1 MEGSNMM
8 KKFINKPENLTQELL
23 EGLAL
28 AHKNILE
35 LVDGNLVVNKKLKDA
50 DRVTIVTLG
59 GTGHEPA
66 LQGFVGEGMV
76 DIAVCGDIFAAP
88 GPESCVKALKLA
100 DKGKGVLFVVLNH
113 AGDMLTANLAM
124 KTAKKEGLN
133 VVKVVTQED
142 ITTAPREDADN
153 RRGFV
158 GCVPL
163 YKVAGGAALQGKSL
177 EEVAKVAQYFADNM
191 GAISVSLTGATH
203 PVTGGDLAILSG
215 DEMGVGMGQH
225 GEGGGYKIPMK
236 SSKETVQMLLDE
248 LLKDLTVQA
257 GEKLMCVV
265 NGCGATTLM
274 EMLITYRDSVNYLAE
289 REIEVVANMV
299 GELLTVQ
306 ETGGYQLFIARMND
320 ELLSYWN
327 EPAYT
332 PYHKQ

>member
-1 MEGSNMM
+1 MM
-8 KKFINKPENLTQELL
+8 KKFINNPSNLTQELL

-28 AHKNILE
+28 ANKEIIE

-50 DRVTIVTLG
+50 DRVTVVTLG

-88 GPESCVKALKLA
+88 GPESCVEALKIA

-113 AGDMLTANLAM
+113 AGDMLTANLTM
-124 KTAKKEGLN
+124 KAAKKEGIN

-142 ITTAPREDADN
+142 ITTAPREDANN

-158 GCVPL
+158 GCVPA
-163 YKVAGGAALQGKSL
+163 YKIAGGAAAQGKSL
-177 EEVAKVAQYFADNM
+177 EEVAAITQKFADNM
-191 GAISVSLTGATH
+191 AAISVSLTGATH
-203 PVTGGDLAILSG
+203 PVTGGDLAILSD
-215 DEMGVGMGQH
+215 DEMGIGMGQH
-225 GEGGGYKIPMK
+225 GEGGGYKTPIK
-236 SSKETVQMLLDE
+236 TADETVVLLMDK
-248 LLKDLTVQA
+248 LLKDLSVEN

-274 EMLITYRDSVNYLAE
+274 EMLISYRAAVKYLE
-289 REIEVVANMV
+289 TKGIEVVANMV
-299 GELLTVQ
+299 DEILTVQ
-306 ETGGYQLFIARMND
+306 ETGGYQLFIARMDD

-327 EPAYT
+327 EPCYT
-332 PYHKQ
+332 PYFKK

>member
-1 MEGSNMM
+1 MM
-8 KKFINKPENLTQELL
+8 KKFINDPSNLTQELL

-28 AHKNILE
+28 ANKEIIE
-35 LVDGNLVVNKKLKDA
+35 LVDGNLIVNKKLKDA
-50 DRVTIVTLG
+50 DRVTVVTLG

-88 GPESCVKALKLA
+88 GPESCLEALKLA

-113 AGDMLTANLAM
+113 AGDMLTGNLTM
-124 KTAKKEGLN
+124 KAAKKEGIN
-133 VVKVVTQED
+133 VAKVVTQED

-158 GCVPL
+158 GCVPA
-163 YKVAGGAALQGKSL
+163 YKIAAGAAAQGKSL
-177 EEVAKVAQYFADNM
+177 DEVAAITQRFADNM

-203 PVTGGDLAILSG
+203 PVTGGALAVLTD

-236 SSKETVQMLLDE
+236 TADETVALLMEE
-248 LLKDLTVQA
+248 LLKDLSVKS

-265 NGCGATTLM
+265 
-274 EMLITYRDSVNYLAE
+274 
-289 REIEVVANMV
+289 
-299 GELLTVQ
+299 Q
-306 ETGGYQLFIARMND
+306 Q
-320 ELLSYWN
+320 
-327 EPAYT
+327 
-332 PYHKQ
+332 H